1 MSTAFLHPRLRDDLG
16 KLASAE
22 ASILLAGAVLLAL
35 VPDGLIR
42 FVGLEGA
49 TATGLRA
56 VAVLWFVLG
65 AALAVTIR
73 RPLCTRGLAALVG
86 AHGLLAAFLVAAPF
100 AFGITVSARGW
111 FLSLALVLFLAGA
124 GTAWMLTLDRL
135 RVAERGRATHV
146 PAAPSSVDPS
156 ISAR

>member
-16 KLASAE
+16 KLAAAE
-22 ASILLAGAVLLAL
+22 ASILLAGAILLAL

-42 FVGLEGA
+42 FVGLDGA
-49 TATGLRA
+49 TAAGLRA

-65 AALAVTIR
+65 AVLAVSIR
-73 RPLCTRGLAALVG
+73 RPLRARALAALVG
-86 AHGLLAAFLVAAPF
+86 AHGVLAVFLLAAPF
-100 AFGITVSARGW
+100 AFGVTVSARGW
-111 FLSLALVLFLAGA
+111 FLSLALVLFLAAA

-135 RVAERGRATHV
+135 RVAGRGRAVHV
-146 PAAPSSVDPS
+146 PGAPSPVDPS